1 MAIARHGCD
10 FFKRTVEE
18 FICRGYSPNQMS
30 SNPVL
35 ISLGYIK
42 QKQKV
47 WMLEQISL
55 DLTEIRLHK
64 ESGVHK
70 LPSTRAS
77 NDALWV
83 VIEGQSETSLY
94 NRAGEKIQQ
103 PLHCEA
109 VLEGI
114 LFAVRSYLS
123 IKCFAVP

>member
-1 MAIARHGCD
+1 
-10 FFKRTVEE
+10 
-18 FICRGYSPNQMS
+18 
-30 SNPVL
+30 
-35 ISLGYIK
+35 
-42 QKQKV
+42 
-47 WMLEQISL
+47 MLEQISL
-55 DLTEIRLHK
+55 DLTEIRLNK

-94 NRAGEKIQQ
+94 NRASEKIQQ

-114 LFAVRSYLS
+114 LFAVRSHLS